1 MTMPSAPDD
10 ADLVRLA
17 TLVRPQGRH
26 GEILA
31 DILTDFPERFAERK
45 DVWLVS
51 EQNSQPSRQA
61 KLERAWPHKG
71 RIVLK
76 FAGVDSINDASLLNG
91 WSVAIPRDQRAAL
104 DEDAVYIDDLVGCRL
119 FDETTSLD
127 LGTVRGVERG
137 EGGAAD
143 LLLIARDEQPASNKD
158 DLLVPFAKAYL
169 VGMDLQ
175 QRSLRMRLP
184 AGLADLNAP
193 LTPEERELQQRAR
206 EDA

>member
-1 MTMPSAPDD
+1 MYRAPDD
-10 ADLVRLA
+10 LDLIRIA

-26 GEILA
+26 GELLA

-51 EQNSQPSRQA
+51 AQGPAREA

-76 FAGVDSINDASLLNG
+76 FTGVDSINDASLLNG
-91 WSVAIPRDQRAAL
+91 WSVAIPRHQRVPL
-104 DEDAVYIDDLVGCRL
+104 EDGAVYIDDLVGCRL
-119 FDETTSLD
+119 HDDASNLD

-137 EGGAAD
+137 EAGAAD
-143 LLLIARDEQPASNKD
+143 LLVVSRSGSATDLD

-169 VGMDLQ
+169 VSMNLSG
-175 QRSLRMRLP
+175 RVLRMRLP

-193 LTPEERELQQRAR
+193 ITAEEREQQQRAD
-206 EDA
+206 ENA